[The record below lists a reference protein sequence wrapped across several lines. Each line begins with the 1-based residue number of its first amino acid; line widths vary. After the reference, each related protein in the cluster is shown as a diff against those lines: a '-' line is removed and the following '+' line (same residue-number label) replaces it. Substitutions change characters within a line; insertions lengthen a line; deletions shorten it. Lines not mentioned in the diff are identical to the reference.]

1 MGLRLLHVRSDTIPG
16 TDDQGWTCLVHGWR
30 RAMLLATLEYWTL
43 GPHFLSQTLP
53 HVVWWSDH
61 CLNI

>member
-16 TDDQGWTCLVHGWR
+16 TDDQGWTSLLEASVVLLV
-30 RAMLLATLEYWTL
+30 ALEYWTL